1 MLFCQIVKKICAIKV
16 ATTTPPMKFSIDYG
30 TGRYETIAQE
40 DRKKRLMVISVT
52 PQRPT
57 NKKTNKQ
64 SIKFFITLTDAS
76 VKTNQPKIVINK
88 MLNVTVDSK
97 N

>member
-16 ATTTPPMKFSIDYG
+16 ATTTPPLKFSIDYG
-30 TGRYETIAQE
+30 GTGRYEKTE
-40 DRKKRLMVISVT
+40 KTVDGDFGDSST
-52 PQRPT
+52 
-57 NKKTNKQ
+57 TNKQ
-64 SIKFFITLTDAS
+64 KNKTKYQYFITLPDAS